1 MTDSTPPPPPEE
13 GAPPPPPPPPPPAA
27 APPPPSAA
35 VGPDGLTSDDKTWA
49 MLAHVGGI
57 VIGFIAGLVVML
69 TKGKES
75 DFVRANA
82 VEALNFQ
89 ITVTIA
95 WVVSFILIFVLIGFL
110 LMFVVWIGSL
120 ILMIMGG
127 IAANKGERYR
137 YPINIRM
144 VK

>member
-1 MTDSTPPPPPEE
+1 MSQ
-13 GAPPPPPPPPPPAA
+13 APPPPPPPAPPPAA
-27 APPPPSAA
+27 GGPSSE
-35 VGPDGLTSDDKTWA
+35 PESLTSDEKTWA

-57 VIGFIAGLVVML
+57 LIGFLAGLIVML

-75 DFVRANA
+75 DFVRDQA

-89 ITVTIA
+89 ITVAIA
-95 WVVSFILIFVLIGFL
+95 WFVSFILIFVLIGL
-110 LMFVVWIGSL
+110 LLVFVVGIGSL
-120 ILMIMGG
+120 VLMIMGG
-127 IAANKGERYR
+127 IAANNGQRYR

>member
-1 MTDSTPPPPPEE
+1 MSQ
-13 GAPPPPPPPPPPAA
+13 APPPPPPPPPPAEQPGP
-27 APPPPSAA
+27 AP
-35 VGPDGLTSDDKTWA
+35 GPDGLTSDEKTWA

-57 VIGFIAGLVVML
+57 LIGFLAGLIVML

-75 DFVRANA
+75 DFVRDQA

-89 ITVTIA
+89 ITVAIA
-95 WVVSFILIFVLIGFL
+95 WFVSFILVFVLIGL
-110 LMFVVWIGSL
+110 LLIFVVGIGSL
-120 ILMIMGG
+120 VLMIMAG
-127 IAANKGERYR
+127 IAANNGQRYR